1 MKLITLSLLAL
12 SLTVLSCGSSR
23 TGTTTTTTTTAH
35 EARTDAP
42 VAITT
47 TFTNQYP
54 TATNV
59 VWLPYEQVAVP
70 IDWEMTSWSVLD
82 AGDYVAQFDMNGQ
95 KYYAWYDASGTWIG
109 STAPVMDTGTL
120 PAAVRDMLSTKYSGY
135 TIDKVQKEFEKSR
148 TMYEIKLKKTDDDKI
163 KLLVDE
169 QGNVLK
175 EKLKD

>member
-1 MKLITLSLLAL
+1 MKLITLSLVAL
-12 SLTVLSCGSSR
+12 SLIALSCGSSR

-35 EARTDAP
+35 EARTGAP

-47 TFTNQYP
+47 TFTSQYP

-59 VWLPYEQVAVP
+59 IWAPYEQVAAP
-70 IDWEMTSWSVLD
+70 IDWEMTGWTTMD
-82 AGDYVAQFDMNGQ
+82 AGDYVVQFEMDGQ
-95 KYYAWYDASGTWIG
+95 KYVAWYDASGDWIG
-109 STAPVMDTGTL
+109 SAVPVSDHGTL

-135 TIDKVQKEFEKSR
+135 AIDKVQKEFEKSR
-148 TMYEIKLKKTDDDKI
+148 TLYEIKLKKTDDDKI

-169 QGNVLK
+169 QGNVIK

>member
-1 MKLITLSLLAL
+1 MKLTTLCLVAL

-35 EARTDAP
+35 EAHTGAP

-47 TFTNQYP
+47 TFTSQYP
-54 TATNV
+54 TATNM
-59 VWLPYEQVAVP
+59 VWSPYEQVVVP
-70 IDWEMTSWSVLD
+70 IDWDMAGWTIMD
-82 AGDYVAQFDMNGQ
+82 AGDYMVQFDMDGQ

-109 STAPVMDTGTL
+109 SAVAVADNSTL

-135 TIDKVQKEFEKSR
+135 AIDKVQKEFEKSR
-148 TMYEIKLKKTDDDKI
+148 IMYEIKLKKNDDDKI

-169 QGNVLK
+169 QGNVIK
-175 EKLKD
+175 EKLKG